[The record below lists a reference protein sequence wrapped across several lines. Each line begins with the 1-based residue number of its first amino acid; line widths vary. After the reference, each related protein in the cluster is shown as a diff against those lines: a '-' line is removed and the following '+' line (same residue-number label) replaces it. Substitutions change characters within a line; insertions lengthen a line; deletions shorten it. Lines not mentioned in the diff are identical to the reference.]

1 MARTR
6 APCYVCNLTRDG
18 TKADDSEQVSIS
30 LMEQEEY
37 KMPVCRRLALHSF
50 IEHNGTLRS
59 VWEWNSIRVLANFWH
74 DRRNGYPIIRNSRVI
89 GQPRRRR
96 SQINNKN

>member
-1 MARTR
+1 M
-6 APCYVCNLTRDG
+6 CNLTRGG

-50 IEHNGTLRS
+50 IEHNGTLRA
-59 VWEWNSIRVLANFWH
+59 VWECGILFESWKNIDYNRQNDH
-74 DRRNGYPIIRNSRVI
+74 PIIRNSRVNRTASVATT
-89 GQPRRRR
+89 Q
-96 SQINNKN
+96 N